1 MSYHAC
7 THSLNRVE
15 REEHISRINEL
26 EIDLYSNRSDK
37 LKLMHENAQ
46 YKRKNDE
53 LIESEALSR
62 ADCVLAR
69 KELLDKLQNLDNIYN
84 DHETLKRT
92 LYIQNEE
99 MMNMSREVFTSKQ
112 SYVSINDQV
121 IDMENM
127 TLEYNKTIDVL
138 QHEIS
143 RLRKELIMTTSTT
156 TSMSS
161 SLSSSSLPSTASSRV
176 TSSAAAN
183 TAYGTMSRSNRVSSA
198 ITNSAYSDGLD
209 GPYSHSRRPMTL
221 HGLSRERNRVIMTS
235 SATTGSRG
243 AMSHAS
249 TSPLKAPGTYTASTN
264 KRAGTTNSSSS
275 SNRHDHMNH
284 PHHHQQEYHY
294 VDLQEQFLK
303 GRVDRSSSSQQSQR
317 NDVLKQYDDA
327 MFEFNKTIN
336 SNKSN
341 NNNSPNHKH
350 SGVNDEVIMS
360 FDGSTMYS
368 PSSSI
373 VGGDF
378 IDDNNQSSSSNRR
391 VSSSSFMCSPIS
403 TPQRPINTPIGAK
416 PASMHNQ
423 NMNNN
428 NNRTAAVAAAAAKIL
443 PTSINSRPNTVSVHT
458 QYRGRGDEDSDG
470 DRYGITD
477 GSNMI
482 SKSLNDLKKCYSMP
496 SIHHPNSSSKHKKGK
511 SFINNSCIRIESSA
525 DPDINITSATTSN
538 TTATSSTSTAQES
551 SALNNGNYSPVPIN
565 IHDEADDHEKH
576 GQQDGNYLHIHHH
589 SDNVN
594 DQSTTDDDTSVHV
607 TIVESNDDELL
618 QPPMSGSSRSQV
630 KSKQRTLYVGSGL
643 GMKHDAAL
651 NSQLE
656 NLNIGSAQY
665 KLKKIL
671 GDRFD

>member
-1 MSYHAC
+1 MPYHAY

-26 EIDLYSNRSDK
+26 ETDLYSNRSDK

-143 RLRKELIMTTSTT
+143 RLRKELLMTTSTT

-161 SLSSSSLPSTASSRV
+161 SSSSLSSSSLASTASSRV
-176 TSSAAAN
+176 TSSAAAS

-209 GPYSHSRRPMTL
+209 GPYTHSRRPMTL
-221 HGLSRERNRVIMTS
+221 HGLSRERNRVMTTS
-235 SATTGSRG
+235 TATTGSRD

-249 TSPLKAPGTYTASTN
+249 TSPLKAPGIRTPSTN
-264 KRAGTTNSSSS
+264 ERAGTSSSS

-284 PHHHQQEYHY
+284 PHHHQQQQEYHY
-294 VDLQEQFLK
+294 VDLQEQFEK

-341 NNNSPNHKH
+341 NHNSPNHKH
-350 SGVNDEVIMS
+350 SGINDEVIMS

-373 VGGDF
+373 VGEDF
-378 IDDNNQSSSSNRR
+378 IDDNNQSSGGRSNRR

-423 NMNNN
+423 IMNNN
-428 NNRTAAVAAAAAKIL
+428 NNRTTAAAVAKIL

-458 QYRGRGDEDSDG
+458 QYRGRGDEDVHGNNYGVIDG
-470 DRYGITD
+470 G
-477 GSNMI
+477 NMI

-496 SIHHPNSSSKHKKGK
+496 SIHHPNSISKHKKGK
-511 SFINNSCIRIESSA
+511 SFINNSCISIESLAASA
-525 DPDINITSATTSN
+525 NTTN

-551 SALNNGNYSPVPIN
+551 SSLNNGNDSPVPIN
-565 IHDEADDHEKH
+565 IQNEADDNQKY
-576 GQQDGNYLHIHHH
+576 GQQEGNHLHVHHH
-589 SDNVN
+589 SYNVN
-594 DQSTTDDDTSVHV
+594 DQSTTDDGTSVHV
-607 TIVESNDDELL
+607 V
-618 QPPMSGSSRSQV
+618 
-630 KSKQRTLYVGSGL
+630 
-643 GMKHDAAL
+643 A
-651 NSQLE
+651 
-656 NLNIGSAQY
+656 
-665 KLKKIL
+665 
-671 GDRFD
+671 

>member
-26 EIDLYSNRSDK
+26 ETDLYSNRSDK

-143 RLRKELIMTTSTT
+143 RLRKELLMTTSTT

-161 SLSSSSLPSTASSRV
+161 SSSLSSSSLASTASSRV
-176 TSSAAAN
+176 TSSAAAS

-209 GPYSHSRRPMTL
+209 GPYTHSRRPMTL
-221 HGLSRERNRVIMTS
+221 HGLSRERNRVMTTS
-235 SATTGSRG
+235 TATTGSRD

-249 TSPLKAPGTYTASTN
+249 TSPLKAPGICTPSTN
-264 KRAGTTNSSSS
+264 KRAGTTSSS

-294 VDLQEQFLK
+294 VDLQEQFEK

-317 NDVLKQYDDA
+317 NDMLKQYDDA

-336 SNKSN
+336 SNRSN
-341 NNNSPNHKH
+341 NHNSPNNKH
-350 SGVNDEVIMS
+350 SGINDELIMS

-373 VGGDF
+373 VGEDF
-378 IDDNNQSSSSNRR
+378 IDNNNQSSSSSGIIILCVLLYRHQS
-391 VSSSSFMCSPIS
+391 VPS
-403 TPQRPINTPIGAK
+403 THL
-416 PASMHNQ
+416 S
-423 NMNNN
+423 
-428 NNRTAAVAAAAAKIL
+428 V
-443 PTSINSRPNTVSVHT
+443 PNLLV
-458 QYRGRGDEDSDG
+458 
-470 DRYGITD
+470 
-477 GSNMI
+477 
-482 SKSLNDLKKCYSMP
+482 
-496 SIHHPNSSSKHKKGK
+496 
-511 SFINNSCIRIESSA
+511 CIIR
-525 DPDINITSATTSN
+525 
-538 TTATSSTSTAQES
+538 
-551 SALNNGNYSPVPIN
+551 
-565 IHDEADDHEKH
+565 
-576 GQQDGNYLHIHHH
+576 
-589 SDNVN
+589 
-594 DQSTTDDDTSVHV
+594 
-607 TIVESNDDELL
+607 
-618 QPPMSGSSRSQV
+618 
-630 KSKQRTLYVGSGL
+630 
-643 GMKHDAAL
+643 
-651 NSQLE
+651 
-656 NLNIGSAQY
+656 
-665 KLKKIL
+665 
-671 GDRFD
+671 